1 MAELRD
7 QARAGHLAGAA
18 LDVKRSAVVALG
30 GNALAPEGG
39 GGTFEE
45 QLTNAVAMARVVAQ
59 LIDAG
64 YGVVLTHGNGPQV
77 GNLALQQEEGSRLVP
92 PQPLFVL
99 GAMTQGQIGHLLGLA
114 LRNVGIGGEIQ
125 VAALITHVLVD
136 PSDPAFLQPT
146 KPIGPFFE
154 RQRATELAA
163 ARGWQVIQ
171 DAGRGHRR
179 VVPSPEPIAI
189 LEAEAIRA
197 LVEAGC
203 VTIAVGGG
211 GIPVVRRGE
220 QFVGVDAVI
229 DKDLAAERLAST
241 LHADTLIL
249 ITHVDHV
256 ALDYGTPQQHAVDE
270 MSLQEAETYLKVGQ
284 FPPGSMGPKVTA
296 AIRFLRHGG
305 KSAMITSAAYVMQ
318 TLEGKHGTRIVSP
331 PRSYQ
336 AAAR

>member
-1 MAELRD
+1 MAELRN
-7 QARAGHLAGAA
+7 QTGAGHLAGAA

-39 GGTFEE
+39 AGTFEE
-45 QLTNAVAMARVVAQ
+45 QLANAVAMARVIAQ
-59 LIDAG
+59 LIGAG

-77 GNLALQQEEGSRLVP
+77 GNLALQQEEGSRIVP

-114 LRNVGIGGEIQ
+114 LRNVGIGGEIR

-154 RQRATELAA
+154 RHRAIELAA

-189 LEAEAIRA
+189 LEADAIQA
-197 LVEAGC
+197 MVEAGFI
-203 VTIAVGGG
+203 TIAVGGG

-220 QFVGVDAVI
+220 QLVGVDAVI

-241 LHADTLIL
+241 LHADALIL
-249 ITHVDHV
+249 ITHVDQV

-270 MSLQEAETYLKVGQ
+270 MNLQEAENYLKVGQ

-305 KSAMITSAAYVMQ
+305 KSAVITSPAYVMQ
-318 TLEGKHGTRIVSP
+318 TLEGKHGTRIVSR